1 MSYIYI
7 HLFVYFNQL
16 QYCEHFLGTNTKNT
30 ETAFSIWDWTHN
42 TQHSMKQRGDS
53 LNHYAIRVVQ
63 NSVYILHAIKLY
75 LQAPYLKVTAE
86 ALLLL
91 HPLNTIF

>member
-1 MSYIYI
+1 
-7 HLFVYFNQL
+7 
-16 QYCEHFLGTNTKNT
+16 
-30 ETAFSIWDWTHN
+30 
-42 TQHSMKQRGDS
+42 MKQRGDS